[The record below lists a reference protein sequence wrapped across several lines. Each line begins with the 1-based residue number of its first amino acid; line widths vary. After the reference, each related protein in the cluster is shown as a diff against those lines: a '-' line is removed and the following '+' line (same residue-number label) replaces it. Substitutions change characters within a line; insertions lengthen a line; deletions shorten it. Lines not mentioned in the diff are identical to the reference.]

1 MIQFYCKYMHIQY
14 ASVYEENHSFLAL
27 LIMHRVSYEALPL
40 TQQGWGHF
48 RRDGKMLIKN

>member
-1 MIQFYCKYMHIQY
+1 MHIQY